1 MPSTISAGT
10 TGGTAIAFAGDTSGE
25 LQLRTNGTTP
35 AVTIST
41 AQNATFVG
49 SVSARNTFG
58 FENRI
63 INGAMVIDQRNAG
76 ASVSTGSGT
85 YAPYTLD
92 RWVLPG
98 SGGGVF
104 SYQQSSVAPAG
115 FVNSAL
121 ITVTT
126 ADSSIAAGDYYQF
139 RQAIEGFNIADLG
152 WGTANAKTV
161 TLSFWVRSSLTGT
174 FGLSLR
180 NGNGDRSY
188 VATYVVNAANT
199 WEQKTVTIPGDT
211 AGTWTLGTT
220 VGMYVT
226 FSLGV
231 GSSFESTA
239 NSWQAGSFVATS
251 GSVDLVGTNGATWQ
265 VTGVQLEVGSLA
277 TSFDFR
283 SIGQELALCQ
293 RYYETSYAAGTAIGT
308 ATITNTV
315 YWYAQSSGNYNN
327 QIGFF
332 KVPKRAAPT
341 TVIYSALGT
350 SGKITNSDANTD
362 VNGRIIQSQT
372 NQIVAGADNVS
383 IGQWVALTYHYTAS
397 SEL

>member
-1 MPSTISAGT
+1 MA
-10 TGGTAIAFAGDTSGE
+10 
-25 LQLRTNGTTP
+25 
-35 AVTIST
+35 
-41 AQNATFVG
+41 
-49 SVSARNTFG
+49 
-58 FENRI
+58 
-63 INGAMVIDQRNAG
+63 IDQRNAG
-76 ASVSTGSGT
+76 ASASTGSGT

-92 RWVLPG
+92 RWAIAG

-293 RYYETSYAAGTAIGT
+293 RYFHFPSF
-308 ATITNTV
+308 
-315 YWYAQSSGNYNN
+315 AQGGSGAN
-327 QIGFF
+327 
-332 KVPKRAAPT
+332 PT
-341 TVIYSALGT
+341 TSLLINYYFPVTMRATPTFARVGTYVYTIPFVFGSATAGSAAIESISQSGAMIALSTLSNNVAVGNPVVVT
-350 SGKITNSDANTD
+350 SNSSTFSA
-362 VNGRIIQSQT
+362 
-372 NQIVAGADNVS
+372 
-383 IGQWVALTYHYTAS
+383 
-397 SEL
+397 EL

>member
-1 MPSTISAGT
+1 MSTINVNQMVDSQ
-10 TGGTAIAFAGDTSGE
+10 GGVLA
-25 LQLRTNGTTP
+25 P
-35 AVTIST
+35 IS
-41 AQNATFVG
+41 
-49 SVSARNTFG
+49 SVMR
-58 FENRI
+58 NRI
-63 INGAMVIDQRNAG
+63 INGQMTIDQRNAG

-85 YAPYTLD
+85 YGPYTLD
-92 RWVLPG
+92 RWAIAG

-139 RQAIEGFNIADLG
+139 RQAIEGFNVSDLG
-152 WGTANAKTV
+152 WGTANAQTI

-188 VATYVVNAANT
+188 VATYAINSANT

-211 AGTWTLGTT
+211 AGTWTLSTT

-239 NSWQAGSFVATS
+239 NSWQAGNFVATS
-251 GSVDLVGTNGATWQ
+251 GSVDLVGTNGATFYI
-265 VTGVQLEVGSLA
+265 TGVQLEKGTQA
-277 TSFDFR
+277 TSFEYR
-283 SIGQELALCQ
+283 QYGQELALCQ
-293 RYYETSYAAGTAIGT
+293 RYYQTSYPYGTAVDAATGPTEGASFICINTSDSSNGGLLPVTMRATPTFAMYSTVGGAGSPSARNNASGASVTGITLNGGITTSLPRLTKGGGLSAVGT
-308 ATITNTV
+308 
-315 YWYAQSSGNYNN
+315 
-327 QIGFF
+327 
-332 KVPKRAAPT
+332 P
-341 TVIYSALGT
+341 YSA
-350 SGKITNSDANTD
+350 
-362 VNGRIIQSQT
+362 
-372 NQIVAGADNVS
+372 
-383 IGQWVALTYHYTAS
+383 HYTAS
-397 SEL
+397 AEL